1 MIKFL
6 ENRDI
11 LLKRIAR
18 KIGTQEGEFVSF
30 FRPIMTVS
38 LRLMKNIFTPLAKSV
53 LIPLGLT
60 DAATATDTTI
70 QKKIYVSRRHLDLAL
85 RKTVLII
92 SK

>member
-70 QKKIYVSRRHLDLAL
+70 QKKIYGSRCHSGLAL
-85 RKTVLII
+85 RKTILII